1 MEKRIPAYERVAH
14 QFRRRKIKRD
24 RFKEIMGCARHNETA
39 AGDLML
45 EIEADSAS
53 LVRDK
58 DRPRQSNLFF
68 GNNSGGGNVGNR

>member
-1 MEKRIPAYERVAH
+1 M
-14 QFRRRKIKRD
+14 QFGIRKESSSTLRRQIESD
-24 RFKEIMGCARHNETA
+24 QFKEIMDRARHYEIA
-39 AGDLML
+39 AGNFML
-45 EIEADSAS
+45 ECEADPAS